1 MRGCGGSHGHT
12 THIVLSSLASLSF
25 CFESRNTAGS
35 VCVSQDSQNCRKWV
49 GVIEV
54 SEKETFA
61 RSSAFLWHLRFKHN
75 FFKVSGVDIA
85 LQVLIMVK
93 RNVITMGNSKNHRWI
108 KTKTKSFVQ
117 RPSIT
122 SSTLIGSFLCI
133 LS

>member
-1 MRGCGGSHGHT
+1 M
-12 THIVLSSLASLSF
+12 
-25 CFESRNTAGS
+25 
-35 VCVSQDSQNCRKWV
+35 SQDSQNCQKWV

-61 RSSAFLWHLRFKHN
+61 RSSAVLWHLRFKHN
-75 FFKVSGVDIA
+75 FFKASAVDIA